1 MMYGYD
7 AGVLGGLLLHEP
19 FLEAIGHPTGEYT
32 IPMIVS
38 CYSLAAAVTA
48 LIISFFTFRLGRRGT
63 IILGNLAAVIGSVIQ
78 ASSYSIAQLVVGRI
92 VTGFAIGCIS
102 SAVPTYLSE
111 TGNNIDSRGP
121 ANAFNAALLIS
132 GVPLAYWIDYG
143 FIKYNTQFSWRVPI
157 IFQCVFAITS
167 GTCMFFLPD
176 TPRILYAKSRID
188 EGDAAL
194 TQLNDLPLEHEKV
207 QRTKREIMTIIETE
221 LEAAQSLH
229 WTQFLTMGIVDR
241 TPMKIIRRL
250 CICFWLPMIREW
262 MGSSLLAYY
271 SSIILQST
279 GAKPSLISLLA
290 GVLNI
295 FFALGCYPLYFTIER
310 VGRRSVLL
318 YGACVMSVLMGV
330 FMVLQLVEQT
340 TAIGWASIGIIF
352 VFLFVFGYAWQGCV
366 WLYCSEIAPLEYRHV
381 GGAFTACGEWLMTWL
396 TVFVGPIGLANV
408 GASFWGWV
416 FSGNVVAIVFV

>member
-1 MMYGYD
+1 MH
-7 AGVLGGLLLHEP
+7 LLLATDDTGVDGKLAVGGKSLSKPVPVHSDRYHC
-19 FLEAIGHPTGEYT
+19 FLR
-32 IPMIVS
+32 
-38 CYSLAAAVTA
+38 L
-48 LIISFFTFRLGRRGT
+48 RLGFDQNAVLPRETLWPLT
-63 IILGNLAAVIGSVIQ
+63 IKQ
-78 ASSYSIAQLVVGRI
+78 
-92 VTGFAIGCIS
+92 
-102 SAVPTYLSE
+102 
-111 TGNNIDSRGP
+111 
-121 ANAFNAALLIS
+121 
-132 GVPLAYWIDYG
+132 
-143 FIKYNTQFSWRVPI
+143 
-157 IFQCVFAITS
+157 
-167 GTCMFFLPD
+167 
-176 TPRILYAKSRID
+176 
-188 EGDAAL
+188 
-194 TQLNDLPLEHEKV
+194 
-207 QRTKREIMTIIETE
+207 
-221 LEAAQSLH
+221 
-229 WTQFLTMGIVDR
+229 
-241 TPMKIIRRL
+241 
-250 CICFWLPMIREW
+250 
-262 MGSSLLAYY
+262 YY

>member
-7 AGVLGGLLLHEP
+7 AGVLGGLLLHQP
-19 FLEAIGHPTGEYT
+19 FLDAIGNPTGEYT

-48 LIISFFTFRLGRRGT
+48 LVISFFTFRLGRRGT
-63 IILGNLAAVIGSVIQ
+63 IILGNIAAVIGSVIQ

-194 TQLNDLPLEHEKV
+194 TQLNDLPLEHEKG
-207 QRTKREIMTIIETE
+207 
-221 LEAAQSLH
+221 AAHQTRDHDCHRDRVGSGAEFALDAVPDDGRH
-229 WTQFLTMGIVDR
+229 RSHTDEDHPTTVYLLLVTNDTRVDGKF
-241 TPMKIIRRL
+241 TVV
-250 CICFWLPMIREW
+250 
-262 MGSSLLAYY
+262 SLLRNDLAVQPGRWYLPS
-271 SSIILQST
+271 SSILGFIQ
-279 GAKPSLISLLA
+279 
-290 GVLNI
+290 I
-295 FFALGCYPLYFTIER
+295 FGSADTDLGY
-310 VGRRSVLL
+310 
-318 YGACVMSVLMGV
+318 
-330 FMVLQLVEQT
+330 
-340 TAIGWASIGIIF
+340 
-352 VFLFVFGYAWQGCV
+352 
-366 WLYCSEIAPLEYRHV
+366 
-381 GGAFTACGEWLMTWL
+381 
-396 TVFVGPIGLANV
+396 
-408 GASFWGWV
+408 
-416 FSGNVVAIVFV
+416 